1 MFGRKTT
8 GINEH
13 LFVDVAP
20 LHELTPEEI
29 FTDSFGGDQSDAT
42 TDPYLEVPVGYK
54 PIKVIFG
61 VFFGVLVVLGS
72 YLSYLAMVRGEQN
85 YAIAQSNAQRIYKIG
100 PSRGEIYDRN
110 GTVVATSTKA
120 FNLIANPTRFN
131 TEEEVVKAS
140 QELYREYPLGPSLE
154 TIQEKLLNG
163 YERNLGHIVL
173 FKNLD
178 SETVANMSETIDRHQ
193 AFYLQETSIRYYPF
207 EKEFAHIVGYSAAV
221 GEKEMASVPDYALS
235 DQVGKQ
241 GIEYYFEQDLRGLD
255 GLFVKFVGIQGGVEE
270 EKLLRE
276 PHPGGSI
283 TLTLDERLQ
292 RIAHEE
298 LAQGMS
304 ELGITSGAVVA
315 IDPRDGAVRALVS
328 MPDFDPNAFSR
339 GLTQEQAAEYFTTS
353 DRPLFNRVTMGTY
366 PSGSTIKPLVAIA
379 ALEEGVISPLKNI
392 ATNGFIRVVSVFD
405 PSVSWTF
412 LDWKNHGVV
421 DMRRAIAVSSNV
433 YFYTIGGGYQGQD
446 GLGIDRLASWLSTFN
461 WGKKLGILFDA
472 ESPGMVPTPDWKKET
487 IGEDWYIGDT
497 YNTSIGQGNILATPL
512 QIAASISSI
521 ANNGTLYTPYA
532 VSKVTR
538 PDGTSRLYFPDA
550 IAQHIASDD
559 SLRVA
564 REGMRDAVSEGSS
577 QILKS
582 LPISFAGKTG
592 TAEIGD
598 GENHGMFVGFGPYEN
613 PEITIVVLLERGEG
627 STNAVYVA
635 RDIIQRYYGGDEP
648 AAAPVKGASELSTAP
663 QE

>member
-1 MFGRKTT
+1 MFGRKTI
-8 GINEH
+8 GVGEH

-20 LHELTPEEI
+20 LQELSPEEI
-29 FTDSFGGDQSDAT
+29 LPDSYGAAGGDVAE
-42 TDPYLEVPVGYK
+42 DPYLEVPVGYGL
-54 PIKVIFG
+54 IKALFG
-61 VFFGVLVVLGS
+61 AFFCVLVLLGG
-72 YLSYLAMVRGEQN
+72 YLSYLVTTRGDQN

-110 GTVVATSTKA
+110 GTVLATSTKA

-131 TEEEVVKAS
+131 GEQEVVDGA
-140 QELYREYPLGPSLE
+140 QELYRAYPAGPSLT
-154 TIQEKLLNG
+154 TITEKLIQG
-163 YERNLGHIVL
+163 YRRNLGHIVL

-178 SETVANMSETIDRHQ
+178 SGTVAGMSETIERHD
-193 AFYLQETSIRYYPF
+193 AFYLQETSIRYYPYA
-207 EKEFAHIVGYSAAV
+207 EEFAHIVGYAGAVSEEELAA
-221 GEKEMASVPDYALS
+221 VPDYARS

-255 GLFVKFVGIQGGVEE
+255 GLFVKFVGIHGGVEE

-276 PHPGGSI
+276 PNKGASA
-283 TLTLDERLQ
+283 TLTVDERLQ

-298 LAQGMS
+298 LSQGMA

-315 IDPRDGAVRALVS
+315 LDPRDGAVRALVS
-328 MPDFDPNAFSR
+328 MPDFNPNAFSR
-339 GLTQEQAAEYFTTS
+339 GLTQDEAAQYFTTS
-353 DRPLFNRVTMGTY
+353 NRPLFNRATMGTY
-366 PSGSTIKPLVAIA
+366 PSGSTIKPIIAIA
-379 ALEEGVISPLKNI
+379 ALEENVISPLRSMV
-392 ATNGFIRVVSVFD
+392 TNGFIRVTSVFD

-446 GLGIDRLASWLSTFN
+446 GLGIDRMATWLTKFN

-472 ESPGMVPTPDWKKET
+472 ESSGLVPNPEWKKET

-512 QIAASISSI
+512 QIAASISAI

-532 VSKVTR
+532 VSRLER
-538 PDGTSRLYFPDA
+538 PDGTTKLFFPDA
-550 IAQHIASDD
+550 ITQGIASAE

-564 REGMRDAVSEGSS
+564 REGMRDAVNEGSS

-582 LPISFAGKTG
+582 LPITFAGKTG

-635 RDIIQRYYGGDEP
+635 RDILQRYYGGDEL
-648 AAAPVKGASELSTAP
+648 VQEGQELSTSA
-663 QE
+663 EE

>member
-8 GINEH
+8 GVGEY

-20 LHELTPEEI
+20 LQELAPEEI
-29 FTDSFGGDQSDAT
+29 LPDSLGGGQRDTSE
-42 TDPYLEVPVGYK
+42 PYLEVPLGYGLVK
-54 PIKVIFG
+54 LLFG
-61 VFFGVLVVLGS
+61 AFFGVLVVLGA
-72 YLSYLAMVRGEQN
+72 YLSYLVATQGDQN
-85 YAIAQSNAQRIYKIG
+85 FAIAQSNAQRIYKIG

-110 GTVVATSTKA
+110 GVVLATSTKA
-120 FNLIANPTRFN
+120 FNLIANPTRFEN
-131 TEEEVVKAS
+131 ESEVAS
-140 QELYREYPLGPSLE
+140 AAQELYRAYPIGPSLDSI
-154 TIQEKLLNG
+154 TEKLLNG
-163 YERNLGHIVL
+163 YRRNLGHIVL

-178 SETVANMSETIDRHQ
+178 SETVAGMSEIIDRHD
-193 AFYLQETSIRYYPF
+193 AFYIQETSIRYYPYG
-207 EKEFAHIVGYSAAV
+207 EEFAHIVGYAGAVSEEEIAA
-221 GEKEMASVPDYALS
+221 VPDYARN

-276 PHPGGSI
+276 PNKGASA
-283 TLTLDERLQ
+283 TLTIDERLQ

-298 LAQGMS
+298 LAEGMA

-339 GLTQEQAAEYFTTS
+339 GLTQEEATEYFTTS
-353 DRPLFNRVTMGTY
+353 NRPLFNRVTMGTY
-366 PSGSTIKPLVAIA
+366 PSGSTIKPIIAIA

-392 ATNGFIRVVSVFD
+392 VTDGFIRVTSVFD

-412 LDWKNHGVV
+412 LDWKNHGIV

-433 YFYTIGGGYQGQD
+433 YFYTIGGGYQGQE
-446 GLGIDRLASWLSTFN
+446 GLGIDRLASWLTKFN
-461 WGKKLGILFDA
+461 WGRKLGILFDS
-472 ESPGMVPTPDWKKET
+472 ESAGRVPTPEWKEET
-487 IGEDWYIGDT
+487 IGEEWYIGDT

-512 QIAASISSI
+512 QVATSISAI

-532 VSKVTR
+532 ISRLQR

-550 IAQHIASDD
+550 IATQVASPE
-559 SLRVA
+559 SLLVA
-564 REGMRDAVSEGSS
+564 REGMRDAVNEGSS

-582 LPISFAGKTG
+582 LPITFAGKTG

-635 RDIIQRYYGGDEP
+635 RDIIQRYYGGEEPVAGEPSGDE
-648 AAAPVKGASELSTAP
+648 ELSTP
-663 QE
+663 PEG